1 MVEAGK
7 SVPKRLRKEPLLEA
21 VWEIRFTSDRESVAE
36 LLPGL
41 IYKALEIEFS
51 KIERLPAANLPS
63 AIVLQ
68 DEKLRYVPTVRLE
81 GNPYSIQ
88 IGERVISLSCRRPYT
103 GWVNFEPKIMEL
115 AGILKET
122 SLITRPERFSLKY
135 IDIINLSGSPSLS
148 PLRVVMKLGA
158 HELISNPVQLRTELR
173 EDGFIHIIQILSSAQ
188 AVLSTGERFEGL
200 LIDIDTICQR
210 EPDEFWSDFQ
220 PLLNRAHLLNKILFF
235 HLLTD
240 ETIRQ
245 LEPEY

>member
-1 MVEAGK
+1 
-7 SVPKRLRKEPLLEA
+7 
-21 VWEIRFTSDRESVAE
+21 
-36 LLPGL
+36 
-41 IYKALEIEFS
+41 
-51 KIERLPAANLPS
+51 
-63 AIVLQ
+63 
-68 DEKLRYVPTVRLE
+68 
-81 GNPYSIQ
+81 
-88 IGERVISLSCRRPYT
+88 
-103 GWVNFEPKIMEL
+103 
-115 AGILKET
+115 
-122 SLITRPERFSLKY
+122 
-135 IDIINLSGSPSLS
+135 
-148 PLRVVMKLGA
+148 MKLGA